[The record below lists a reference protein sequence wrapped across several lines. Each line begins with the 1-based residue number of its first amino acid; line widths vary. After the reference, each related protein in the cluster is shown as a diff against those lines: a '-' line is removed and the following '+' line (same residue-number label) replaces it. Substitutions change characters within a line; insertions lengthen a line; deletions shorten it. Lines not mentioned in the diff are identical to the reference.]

1 MPEEGLKT
9 HGFEHWLTTGAAVVA
24 VLSTIIGGTVV
35 IESRY
40 AKAQEVKEQLND
52 FYEKQIKLRILEI
65 DLKPNPTPSDKAL
78 REYLVQELNKN

>member
-1 MPEEGLKT
+1 MTEEELKT
-9 HGFEHWLTTGAAVVA
+9 HRFEQWLTTGAAVIA

-40 AKAQEVKEQLND
+40 AKAQEVKAQLNE